1 MARFPG
7 FFLAATLACIAAG
20 PAPAQNIVPVDP
32 PKLLVPKAPTA
43 KERDRRAA
51 LYRYVDGAVCV
62 REDRLLEALKA
73 FQEAVELDP
82 EPAAPYKAQLPLL
95 IALERAVDAVA
106 ACKKVL
112 DRHPDDYEVW
122 AILGRLHKVM
132 GQYPQAR
139 QALETGLKAAGLDER
154 PELA

>member
-1 MARFPG
+1 MPRFAA
-7 FFLAATLACIAAG
+7 FLLAVTLACLAAA

-32 PKLLVPKAPTA
+32 PKLIVPKEPSP

-73 FQEAVELDP
+73 FEEAVALDP

-95 IALERAVDAVA
+95 IALERAAD
-106 ACKKVL
+106 
-112 DRHPDDYEVW
+112 
-122 AILGRLHKVM
+122 
-132 GQYPQAR
+132 
-139 QALETGLKAAGLDER
+139 
-154 PELA
+154 